1 MNHSNPQLPSRR
13 MLLKRGAAL
22 SALTITGIG
31 MAGLTVPSVSFAAAL
46 SKEERDKMTPDEVI
60 ESLKSGNLRFRKG
73 KMQQHDYL
81 AQKRASQE
89 GQYPSAVILSCI
101 DSRAPAEILLDAGI
115 GETFNCRVAGNVQNE
130 DILGSM
136 EFACALAGAKVVV
149 VMGHTSCGAVKG
161 AIANAEL
168 GNLTGLLSKIKPAVD
183 ETVYAGKRTADNYD
197 FVDSVART
205 NIKMTLADIRK
216 HSPTLNKL
224 EQDGKI
230 KIVGAIYKLVGGEVE
245 FFS

>member
-1 MNHSNPQLPSRR
+1 MKNSNPQLPSRR

-46 SKEERDKMTPDEVI
+46 SKEERDKMTPDQVI

>member
-1 MNHSNPQLPSRR
+1 MKNSNPQLPSRR
-13 MLLKRGAAL
+13 LLLKRGAAL

-168 GNLTGLLSKIKPAVD
+168 GNLTGLLSKIKPAIA

-205 NIKMTLADIRK
+205 NIKMTLADIRQ

>member
-1 MNHSNPQLPSRR
+1 MKNSNPQLPSRR

-22 SALTITGIG
+22 SALAITGIG

>member
-1 MNHSNPQLPSRR
+1 MKNSNPQLPSRR

-31 MAGLTVPSVSFAAAL
+31 MAGLTLPSVSFAAAL

-168 GNLTGLLSKIKPAVD
+168 GNLTGLLNKIKPAVD
-183 ETVYAGKRTADNYD
+183 ETVYAGKRTADNYE

>member
-1 MNHSNPQLPSRR
+1 MNNSNPQLPFRR
-13 MLLKRGAAL
+13 MLLKRAAAL

-60 ESLKSGNLRFRKG
+60 QSLKSGNLRFRKG

-101 DSRAPAEILLDAGI
+101 DSRAPTEILLDAGI

-168 GNLTGLLSKIKPAVD
+168 GNLTGLLSKIKPAID
-183 ETVYAGKRTADNYD
+183 ETVYAGKRTAENYD

-224 EQDGKI
+224 EQDEKI

>member
-1 MNHSNPQLPSRR
+1 MNQPDLQQPSRR

-22 SALTITGIG
+22 SAITITGMSGIT
-31 MAGLTVPSVSFAAAL
+31 LPSVSFAAAL

-60 ESLKSGNLRFRKG
+60 EGLKSGNLRFREG

-81 AQKRASQE
+81 AQKRATQK

-115 GETFNCRVAGNVQNE
+115 GDTFNCRVAGNVENE

-136 EFACALAGAKVVV
+136 EFACALAGAKVIV

-161 AIANAEL
+161 AIANAQL
-168 GNLTGLLSKIKPAVD
+168 GNLTGLLRKIKPAIA
-183 ETVYAGKRTADNYD
+183 ETVYEGERTANNYD

-205 NIKMTLADIRK
+205 NIKMTLDDIRQ

-224 EQDGKI
+224 EQDGQI
-230 KIVGAIYKLVGGEVE
+230 KIVGAIYKLADGEAE
-245 FFS
+245 FFA

>member
-1 MNHSNPQLPSRR
+1 

-46 SKEERDKMTPDEVI
+46 SKEERDKMTPDQVI

-183 ETVYAGKRTADNYD
+183 ETVYAGKRTADNYE

>member
-1 MNHSNPQLPSRR
+1 

>member
-1 MNHSNPQLPSRR
+1 MKNSNPQLPSRR
-13 MLLKRGAAL
+13 MLLKRGVAL

-46 SKEERDKMTPDEVI
+46 SKEERDKMTPDQVI

-115 GETFNCRVAGNVQNE
+115 GETFNCRMAGNVQNE

-183 ETVYAGKRTADNYD
+183 ETVYAGKRTADNYE

>member
-1 MNHSNPQLPSRR
+1 MKNSNPQLPSRR

-168 GNLTGLLSKIKPAVD
+168 GNLTGLLNKIKPAID
-183 ETVYAGKRTADNYD
+183 ETVYAGKRTADNYE

>member
-1 MNHSNPQLPSRR
+1 MKNSNPQLPSRR

>member
-1 MNHSNPQLPSRR
+1 MIQSDLQHPSRR
-13 MLLKRGAAL
+13 LLLKRGAAL
-22 SALTITGIG
+22 SALAITGV
-31 MAGLTVPSVSFAAAL
+31 AGLTAPSVSFAAAL
-46 SKEERDKMTPDEVI
+46 SKEVRDAMTPDEVI
-60 ESLKSGNLRFRKG
+60 ESLKSGNLRFREG
-73 KMQQHDYL
+73 KMKQHDYL
-81 AQKRASQE
+81 AQKRASQK

-115 GETFNCRVAGNVQNE
+115 GETFNNRVAGNVQNE

-168 GNLTGLLSKIKPAVD
+168 GNLTGLLNKIKPAIA
-183 ETVYAGKRTADNYD
+183 ETVYEGERTADNYD
-197 FVDSVART
+197 FVDAVART
-205 NIKMTLADIRK
+205 NIKMTLTGIRQQ
-216 HSPTLNKL
+216 SPVLNKL

-230 KIVGAIYKLVGGEVE
+230 KIVGAIYKLDGGEVE

>member
-1 MNHSNPQLPSRR
+1 MKNSNPQLPSRR

-46 SKEERDKMTPDEVI
+46 SKEARDKMTPDEVI
-60 ESLKSGNLRFRKG
+60 ESMKSGNLRFRKG

-168 GNLTGLLSKIKPAVD
+168 GNLTGLLNKIKPAID

>member
-1 MNHSNPQLPSRR
+1 
-13 MLLKRGAAL
+13 
-22 SALTITGIG
+22 
-31 MAGLTVPSVSFAAAL
+31 
-46 SKEERDKMTPDEVI
+46 
-60 ESLKSGNLRFRKG
+60 
-73 KMQQHDYL
+73 YL
-81 AQKRASQE
+81 AQKRASQK

-115 GETFNCRVAGNVQNE
+115 GETFNCRVAGNVENE

-136 EFACALAGAKVVV
+136 EFACALAGAKVIV

-168 GNLTGLLSKIKPAVD
+168 GNLTGLLSKIKPAIT
-183 ETVYAGKRTADNYD
+183 ETAYAGERTADNYD

-205 NIKMTLADIRK
+205 NIKMTLADIRQ

-245 FFS
+245 FFT

>member
-1 MNHSNPQLPSRR
+1 MSQSDPQHPSRR

-22 SALTITGIG
+22 FTLAITGV
-31 MAGLTVPSVSFAAAL
+31 AGLTVPSVSFAAAL

-60 ESLKSGNLRFRKG
+60 ESLKSGNLRFREG

-81 AQKRASQE
+81 AQKRASQK

-115 GETFNCRVAGNVQNE
+115 GETFNCRVAGNVENE

-136 EFACALAGAKVVV
+136 EFACALAGAKVIV

-168 GNLTGLLSKIKPAVD
+168 GNLTGLLSKIKPAIT
-183 ETVYAGKRTADNYD
+183 ETAYAGERTADNYD

-205 NIKMTLADIRK
+205 NIKMTLADIRQ

-245 FFS
+245 FFT

>member
-1 MNHSNPQLPSRR
+1 MKNSNPQLPSRR

-31 MAGLTVPSVSFAAAL
+31 MAGLTLPSVSFAAAL

-81 AQKRASQE
+81 AQKRTSQA

-168 GNLTGLLSKIKPAVD
+168 GNLTGLLNKIKPAVD

>member
-1 MNHSNPQLPSRR
+1 MKNSNPQLPSRR

-46 SKEERDKMTPDEVI
+46 SKEERDKMTPDQVI

-183 ETVYAGKRTADNYD
+183 ETVYAGKRTADNYE

>member
-1 MNHSNPQLPSRR
+1 MIQSDLQHPSRR

-22 SALTITGIG
+22 SALAITGV
-31 MAGLTVPSVSFAAAL
+31 AGLTAPSVSFAAAL
-46 SKEERDKMTPDEVI
+46 SKEVRDAMTPDEVI
-60 ESLKSGNLRFRKG
+60 ESLKSGNLRFREG
-73 KMQQHDYL
+73 KMKQHDYL
-81 AQKRASQE
+81 AQKRASQK

-115 GETFNCRVAGNVQNE
+115 GETFNSRVAGNVQNE

-136 EFACALAGAKVVV
+136 EFACAVAGAKVVV

-168 GNLTGLLSKIKPAVD
+168 GNLTGLLNKIKPAIA
-183 ETVYAGKRTADNYD
+183 ETVYEGERTADNYD
-197 FVDSVART
+197 FVDAVART
-205 NIKMTLADIRK
+205 NIKMTLTGIRQQ
-216 HSPTLNKL
+216 SPVLNKL

-230 KIVGAIYKLVGGEVE
+230 KIIGAIYKLDGGEVE